1 MAKLKNSPNHLR
13 IIAGKWRSRKI
24 SFTDKAD
31 IRPTLD
37 RIKET
42 LFNWLQGSINE
53 ARCLDL
59 YAGSGALGFE
69 ALSRGADSVVFVDQ
83 SHETLQHIQEQL
95 QMLEATNGQCQ
106 NLSLP
111 RDLLRL
117 SHPFDIVF
125 IDPPYNADLLN
136 ETLKALSESE
146 LIHNKTLIY
155 GEAEKRYDV
164 AFPDNFEISRQ
175 KTSRHIQYFLLKVI
189 NPQT

>member
-1 MAKLKNSPNHLR
+1 MAQLKNAPNHLR

-42 LFNWLQGSINE
+42 LFNWLQGSVNE

-69 ALSRGADSVVFVDQ
+69 ALSRGADSVIFVDQ

-111 RDLLRL
+111 RDLTRL
-117 SHPFDIVF
+117 NRPFDIIF

-136 ETLKALSESE
+136 QTLKALSESE
-146 LIHNKTLIY
+146 LIHDKTLIY

-164 AFPDNFEISRQ
+164 VIPDNFEISRQ
-175 KTSRHIQYFLLKVI
+175 KTSRHIQYFLLKI
-189 NPQT
+189 IGPQT